1 MGSNKGISKIDSS
14 GKFLLHLNKE
24 SGLPDECI
32 YAMALD
38 DDNFLWCSTN
48 QGLYKINK
56 DNSILQLKKEDGL
69 QENEFNTHVVTKTD
83 EGELF
88 FGGVNGINSFF
99 PAAIN
104 SLAEETNLLFTRS
117 G

>member
-48 QGLYKINK
+48 
-56 DNSILQLKKEDGL
+56 
-69 QENEFNTHVVTKTD
+69 
-83 EGELF
+83 
-88 FGGVNGINSFF
+88 
-99 PAAIN
+99 
-104 SLAEETNLLFTRS
+104 
-117 G
+117 